1 MFSIQI
7 QPNKIPVKPSKT
19 RSRLNLTGKKSV
31 KCGENP
37 WTDCVSQ
44 HFLFPTVSC
53 GANSF
58 MEGPKSTLLWRLLLP
73 LYLFVY
79 LFIFSFDASSTFFR
93 STCFLLFF
101 LSFFF
106 FLYFASVSCTASC
119 TFFIFFDFFLLF
131 RFLTFWNLSPGTRPF
146 LPRTMDGWMD
156 GSTRSRKRN
165 ALDVFLYSLVPYR
178 RRFSSFFWG
187 FPFFFNIF
195 FIFSPPR
202 RSHRS
207 EIPPEL
213 FPVAGFFSIFCILFS
228 TL

>member
-1 MFSIQI
+1 MRR
-7 QPNKIPVKPSKT
+7 KIRGPTACHNIFFFPQSRVGPTVLWKV
-19 RSRLNLTGKKSV
+19 RSRPF
-31 KCGENP
+31 CGGSS
-37 WTDCVSQ
+37 CRCIFSCI
-44 HFLFPTVSC
+44 FLFFPL
-53 GANSF
+53 
-58 MEGPKSTLLWRLLLP
+58 MPPLL
-73 LYLFVY
+73 
-79 LFIFSFDASSTFFR
+79 FFR
-93 STCFLLFF
+93 STCILLFF

-213 FPVAGFFSIFCILFS
+213 FSIFCILFS